1 MLIAQIIEK
10 ANELLSDSSVGDD
23 IMIYQDFTTLGRE
36 ATLKFSQIQEMPF
49 YVVKTIMKDLE
60 FDLKSKGLK
69 VQVAENDN
77 KIQLIVENKAI
88 LISEM
93 DESKAVCSNKELETL
108 INELISLVKKNESV
122 PSIKVPTELLAV
134 FSGIE
139 KFEKSETKLT
149 KIAKYLPKDVKI
161 KIFDSEMFIF
171 TSSNLVQISFSIT
184 GKIKN
189 VAFA

>member
-36 ATLKFSQIQEMPF
+36 TTLKFSQIQEMPF

-171 TSSNLVQISFSIT
+171 TSSNLVQINFSIT